1 MAVDDISVDSSGKK
15 IAIEKQRLRVH
26 FAARFGEEKIDGDR
40 ELTRTE
46 QVRESFNSPF
56 WPFVLATTS
65 VGQEGLDFHH
75 YCHAVVH
82 WNVPSN
88 PVDLEQREGRVHRYK
103 GHAVRKNVA
112 RAFGSAAASSDGND
126 PWEGM
131 FDAAKKG
138 RSKDSLDI
146 IPFWVYQLEGGAHIE
161 RHVPALPLSAE
172 REQISALKRSLV
184 VYRMVFGQ
192 NRQEDLTN
200 YLLDNVPASE
210 IKRVSEELRITL
222 EPPSIEN

>member
-1 MAVDDISVDSSGKK
+1 
-15 IAIEKQRLRVH
+15 VH
-26 FAARFGEEKIDGDR
+26 FAARFGEEKTDGDK
-40 ELTRTE
+40 EVTRAE

-112 RAFGSAAASSDGND
+112 RGFRSSLTPIDGNDD

-131 FDAAKKG
+131 FDAAKKT
-138 RSKDSLDI
+138 RSKDSSDI
-146 IPFWVYQLEGGAHIE
+146 IPFWVYQREGGAHIE
-161 RHVPALPLSAE
+161 RHVPALPLSSE
-172 REQISALKRSLV
+172 REQLSALKRSLV

-200 YLLDNVPASE
+200 YLLDNVPPSE
-210 IKRVSEELRITL
+210 IKRISEELRITL